1 MRFSACGCAQP
12 RKPPVTDKLQKI
24 RTRIDAIDDQ
34 IVDLLAER
42 AALAQDIGHAKKGPK
57 YRPEREAQVL
67 RRVTARNP
75 GPLSESAIARLYT
88 EIMSACRALED
99 GITVAYLGPQG
110 TFSEEAAI
118 RQFGSQTQL
127 RPCATIDDVF
137 HEVES
142 GAANYGVVPIE
153 NSTEGSISRTH
164 DLLFATPLRVCGE
177 VLLPV
182 HQCLMSKSGKP
193 ASVKK
198 VLSHSQSLAQCHEWL
213 NHHFGN
219 AKRVPVVSNAEEA
232 RLAARDSAAAAI
244 ASKTAARVYGLK
256 IVATNIEDEPQN
268 TTRFVVIAAHDAGPS
283 GNDKTSLVMSTR
295 NVPGAIHSLLTPL
308 AQHGVSMTRLESRPA
323 RTGRWE
329 YLFYVDIVGHQQDA
343 NVAQALRELGEKA
356 AFLKNLGSYPAGS
369 V

>member
-1 MRFSACGCAQP
+1 
-12 RKPPVTDKLQKI
+12 VTDALKKI
-24 RTRIDAIDDQ
+24 RARIDALDDS
-34 IVDLLAER
+34 IVDLLGER
-42 AALAQDIGHAKKGPK
+42 AALAQAIGHAKSGAK

-67 RRVTARNP
+67 RRVKARNK
-75 GPLSESAIARLYT
+75 GPLPAPALARLFT

-99 GITVAYLGPQG
+99 GIAVAFLGPQG

-118 RQFGSQTQL
+118 RQFGGQARLQ
-127 RPCATIDDVF
+127 PCASIDDVF
-137 HEVES
+137 REVEV
-142 GAANYGVVPIE
+142 GAVNYGVVPIE

-164 DLLFATPLRVCGE
+164 DLLLATPLRICGE

-198 VLSHSQSLAQCHEWL
+198 IFSHSQSLAQCHEWL
-213 NHHFGN
+213 NQHY
-219 AKRVPVVSNAEEA
+219 AKARRIPVVSNAE
-232 RLAARDSAAAAI
+232 AARMAAQDAAAAAI
-244 ASKTAARVYGLK
+244 ASKTAAAVYRLK
-256 IVATNIEDEPQN
+256 IVAGNIEDEPQN

-295 NVPGAIHSLLTPL
+295 NVPGAIHALLTPL
-308 AQHGVSMTRLESRPA
+308 AAHGVSMTRLESRPA

-329 YLFYVDIVGHQQDA
+329 YLFYVDIEGHQQDG
-343 NVAQALRELGEKA
+343 NVGEALRELGDKA
-356 AFLKNLGSYPAGS
+356 AFLKILGSYPVGT